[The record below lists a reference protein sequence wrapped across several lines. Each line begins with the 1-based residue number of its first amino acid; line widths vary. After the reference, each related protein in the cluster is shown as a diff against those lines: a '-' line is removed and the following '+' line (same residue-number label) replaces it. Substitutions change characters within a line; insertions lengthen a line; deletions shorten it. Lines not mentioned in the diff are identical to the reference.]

1 MDDPVA
7 FIDVTHRTLEWARPT
22 RWETP
27 TIVHMPFIPLYIAP
41 PKKEWQGLTEEE
53 IMASLPSALR
63 APPLKMP
70 PGWRQFAD
78 ALETILKEKN
88 NENN

>member
-27 TIVHMPFIPLYIAP
+27 TVVHMPFIPLYIAP
-41 PKKEWQGLTEEE
+41 PKKEWFDLTEEE
-53 IMASLPSALR
+53 IEDLTSVMFEEPSNEEVIDFALR
-63 APPLKMP
+63 VQAK
-70 PGWRQFAD
+70 
-78 ALETILKEKN
+78 LKEKN
-88 NENN
+88 NGNN